1 MGKRGNRSRN
11 RNKSGKQSPG
21 RTDGRELLP
30 KRPSSRR
37 AKRKR
42 PFDPEKHFMPAAV
55 PEREYDAC
63 AVSGEKIE
71 DIYSAIAEPHSG
83 KPARFDR
90 VVERLRQAEQIGDD
104 EQLVYLGR
112 GAFGVVTIEPND
124 QGRKELMVHKRIQ
137 YEDSHER
144 YAWRRELSPGISR
157 DYVPQPEPITEL
169 YSREEIQQFPRFDA
183 STAAHLSR
191 GN

>member
-1 MGKRGNRSRN
+1 
-11 RNKSGKQSPG
+11 
-21 RTDGRELLP
+21 
-30 KRPSSRR
+30 
-37 AKRKR
+37 
-42 PFDPEKHFMPAAV
+42 MPAPV
-55 PEREYDAC
+55 PEREYEAC
-63 AVSGEKIE
+63 PVSGEKIE

-90 VVERLRQAEQIGDD
+90 VVERLRAAEEIGED

-112 GAFGVVTIEPND
+112 GAFGVVTLEPDND
-124 QGRKELMVHKRIQ
+124 GRTQLVVHKRFQ
-137 YEDSHER
+137 YEDHHER
-144 YAWRRELSPGISR
+144 YQWRRELSPGISR
-157 DYVPQPEPITEL
+157 DYVPHPEPISEL